1 MKRLLAT
8 LLSLS
13 LIFGFGVNVFAA
25 PLQEGDGEILTE
37 EIEENPLRP
46 LTQIDTK
53 LVGAPTV
60 IENIATTE
68 NLINLND
75 TPVMQGA
82 WLDIG
87 KAKDMDAV
95 PLKGD
100 KVALSYFM
108 TCMEKTIPILK
119 IDNAKTAESA
129 YYYLLDEHATDYI
142 VASKSTAVLEFFGSQ
157 ETENVFLAYIA
168 KPKEKA
174 QKIAETA
181 NSVGA
186 NICILETADRE
197 TVEYLQSRFLSVTLF
212 SKKLN
217 TRDGLDVAVNC
228 GANGVVVNSAEE
240 TYKLYEK
247 VKKTTHIRKPFII
260 SNQVVFGSEEATFSL
275 KDLKKVYKN
284 GADSVKVNIK
294 LNSENN
300 LICWWNSSDTQK
312 ATTFKE
318 ICAFL
323 SKQETTK
330 TLILKIEQGDTD
342 LIKKIKST
350 AKKEDALDRILID
363 TTDEAVKTS
372 CREIIPQAGF
382 FKTYGQE
389 ENDYITD
396 LLYRGVLK
404 AVLIK
409 ETENETTESEIT
421 EGEEAEENPQK
432 SPLDSLKTTAKSGAV
447 LIATDYPNLNNSF
460 KKSIKLKS
468 PLDIF
473 GPVEVTKISINKITL
488 ELRPGK
494 TKTLKATI
502 EPDNATYKTVTFK
515 SDNPKVASVDKNGVV
530 TANRGGKA
538 VITATAKGG
547 KFVTCVVTVKGYLP
561 LILTITL
568 ILVLIGLGIYFFKI
582 KKVKIKIKKIK
593 LPTFKRKENDTKTKP
608 KHF

>member
-8 LLSLS
+8 LLALS
-13 LIFGFGVNVFAA
+13 LVFGFGVSVFAA
-25 PLQEGDGEILTE
+25 PLQEGDGETLTE
-37 EIEENPLRP
+37 EIAESPFRP
-46 LTQIDTK
+46 LTQTGTK

-60 IENIATTE
+60 IENIATAE

-108 TCMEKTIPILK
+108 TCMEKTLPILK
-119 IDNAKTAESA
+119 IDNVKTAETA
-129 YYYLLDEHATDYI
+129 YYYLLDEQATDYI

-168 KPKEKA
+168 KPTEKA

-181 NSVGA
+181 NSAGA
-186 NICILETADRE
+186 NICILENADRE

-212 SKKLN
+212 SKKTN
-217 TRDGLDVAVNC
+217 TRDSLDLAVNC
-228 GANGVVVNSAEE
+228 GANGIIVNSAEE

-247 VKKTTHIRKPFII
+247 VKKTTYIRKPFII
-260 SNQVVFGSEEATFSL
+260 SNQIVSEDETTTYTL
-275 KDLKKVYKN
+275 DDLKTVYKK

-294 LNSENN
+294 LNSENE
-300 LICWWNSSDTQK
+300 LVCWWNGGDAQK

-323 SKQETTK
+323 SKQEATK

-363 TTDEAVKTS
+363 TSDEAVKTS
-372 CREIIPQAGF
+372 CREIIPQASF
-382 FKTYGQE
+382 FKTYTQD

-396 LLYRGVLK
+396 LYYRGILK
-404 AVLIK
+404 AALIK
-409 ETENETTESEIT
+409 ETENEQT
-421 EGEEAEENPQK
+421 EGEETEETEEK
-432 SPLDSLKTTAKSGAV
+432 SPLDNLKTTAKSGAV
-447 LIATDYPNLNNSF
+447 LIATDYPDLGNSL
-460 KKSIKLKS
+460 KKSIKLKTA
-468 PLDIF
+468 LDIF
-473 GPVEVTKISINKITL
+473 GDVEVTKISINKITL
-488 ELRPGK
+488 ELRPNK

-502 EPDNATYKTVTFK
+502 EPDNATHKTVTFK

-568 ILVLIGLGIYFFKI
+568 ILVLIGLGFYLFKI
-582 KKVKIKIKKIK
+582 KKVKIK
-593 LPTFKRKENDTKTKP
+593 LPTFKQKENNTTKKP